1 MDPEVGTAMAVAEA
15 ARNISCTGAEPSAI
29 TNCLNFGNPYNPEVY
44 WQFVGAIQGMGRAC
58 TALNTP
64 VTGGNV
70 SFYNQTA
77 NEDGTAT
84 AVFPTPTI
92 GMVGVMSD
100 ADLHMSLDFKEKGE
114 LIFLLGEVTN
124 DIAASEYVCGL
135 KGVKRTPAPH
145 FDLDAELKLQGCI
158 REAIRRRTVQAA
170 HDVSDGGLWV
180 TLLEMGMPRGLGFDI
195 VTDDDIRLD
204 AFLFGEGS
212 GRIVVSCTEGQ
223 QDMLLDV
230 IEEFNVPVMLLG
242 HVTKGKLQIDGQAF
256 GFCETHRNTY
266 DNVLAEEME
275 A

>member
-1 MDPEVGTAMAVAEA
+1 
-15 ARNISCTGAEPSAI
+15 
-29 TNCLNFGNPYNPEVY
+29 
-44 WQFVGAIQGMGRAC
+44 
-58 TALNTP
+58 
-64 VTGGNV
+64 
-70 SFYNQTA
+70 
-77 NEDGTAT
+77 
-84 AVFPTPTI
+84 
-92 GMVGVMSD
+92 
-100 ADLHMSLDFKEKGE
+100 
-114 LIFLLGEVTN
+114 
-124 DIAASEYVCGL
+124 
-135 KGVKRTPAPH
+135 
-145 FDLDAELKLQGCI
+145 
-158 REAIRRRTVQAA
+158 
-170 HDVSDGGLWV
+170 
-180 TLLEMGMPRGLGFDI
+180 MPRGLGFDI